1 MINCGFVVHFMV
13 NWGSEHWPVVDGQ
26 LMFLLVNDLASL
38 DVRMVA
44 FDMLSCL
51 CNLWDVVLLVV
62 GAIVWSSISDVM
74 SLCLNVMLYNLM
86 VWLFVVKRIS
96 IAHWLSVVHILTAAV
111 VGGVVL
117 LRVAVR

>member
-26 LMFLLVNDLASL
+26 MFLLVNGLACL

-44 FDMLSCL
+44 FYMLSCL
-51 CNLWDVVLLVV
+51 CNLRDVVLLVV
-62 GAIVWSSISDVM
+62 GTIVWSSISDVM

-86 VWLFVVKRIS
+86 VWLLVVKRIS
-96 IAHWLSVVHILTAAV
+96 IVLWLSVVHILTAAV
-111 VGGVVL
+111 GGVVL
-117 LRVAVR
+117 LRVAVS

>member
-1 MINCGFVVHFMV
+1 
-13 NWGSEHWPVVDGQ
+13 
-26 LMFLLVNDLASL
+26 MFLLVNDLASL

-62 GAIVWSSISDVM
+62 GAIVWSSISNVM